1 MADLPQT
8 NAPLPTQTANP
19 LLDQLLKDLKID
31 TLPKA
36 HQEQLLGQIKEL
48 AERRLL
54 QVIMAN
60 LDEAKLAELRQK
72 MEAGAPPEEV
82 GAWVAAQPGLRE
94 KVEQEM
100 RVLYESLTNSAAAA
114 QHPQQGKQP
123 VIIPVEQQAST
134 KASKQASPL
143 VTPVQDVA
151 VQSDSQPPAPPATPV

>member
-8 NAPLPTQTANP
+8 DAPLATQAANP
-19 LLDQLLKDLKID
+19 LLDQLIKDLKLD
-31 TLPKA
+31 QLPKA
-36 HQEQLLGQIKEL
+36 HQDQLLGQVKEL

-100 RVLYESLTNSAAAA
+100 RVLYESLTQTLPTPAAPAT
-114 QHPQQGKQP
+114 PQPPKSP
-123 VIIPVEQQAST
+123 VIIPVEQQPSTTPSPPSAS
-134 KASKQASPL
+134 SGASP
-143 VTPVQDVA
+143 V
-151 VQSDSQPPAPPATPV
+151 PPPS